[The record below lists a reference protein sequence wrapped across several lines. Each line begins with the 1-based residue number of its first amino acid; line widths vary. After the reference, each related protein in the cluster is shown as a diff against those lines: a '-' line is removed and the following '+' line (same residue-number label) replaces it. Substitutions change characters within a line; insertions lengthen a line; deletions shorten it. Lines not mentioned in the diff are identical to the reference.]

1 MADQLPSFDVF
12 MTQKLGAGAR
22 LQTAMTWEDTYLEY
36 IGRALYELLHPS
48 SGGNG
53 GGNGGNGGGE
63 DIHPSVGYTELIDPR
78 LDNWR
83 YFTKDFTNIDIE
95 GNALYKLYPYTIDE
109 WGSVLVSS
117 VRVSSPDCRMM
128 VKVYSADGQ
137 YLDINNTAN
146 ELLDLGRVTA
156 PTGLGLDLNKYDNT
170 NNLYAFE
177 LRSPW
182 PGLPFYKKLEIWLS
196 NETASTITIYN
207 ATVTLIKLDKTQ

>member
-1 MADQLPSFDVF
+1 MVEPLPSFDVF
-12 MTQKLGAGAR
+12 MEQKLGAGAR

-36 IGRALYELLHPS
+36 IGRALYELLH
-48 SGGNG
+48 NG
-53 GGNGGNGGGE
+53 ATPEGDNGDGE
-63 DIHPSVGYTELIDPR
+63 IHPTVGYTELIDPR
-78 LDNWR
+78 LENWR
-83 YFTKDFTNIDIE
+83 YFTKDFTNIVMPANS
-95 GNALYKLYPYTIDE
+95 GYQLYPYTIDE

-117 VRVSSPDCRMM
+117 VRMSSPDCRMT

-177 LRSPW
+177 LRAPW
-182 PGLPFYKKLEIWLS
+182 PGLPFYKKIEIWLS
-196 NETASTITIYN
+196 NETASAITIYN
-207 ATVTLIKLDKTQ
+207 ATVTLIKLDK